1 MPCIACE
8 LMQPPAAIR
17 HLSATRRSVA
27 TPFPPPGPRPGSRA
41 GRDTATVHSV
51 YRAAVNVAG
60 SGGLLVLAPASS
72 GGLPNGILVA
82 GDPDFRDLGLV
93 PGDPVVA
100 TDADLRL
107 GGAVVVEL
115 AAAVPWSPRLPAA
128 GAAASALA
136 VARWR
141 RRSALAHRLA
151 AVHAHPRGLASTP
164 GAEAALHAAARA
176 LAAADRPAALAA
188 ARRLVGLG
196 PGLTPSGDDALAGLE
211 AALHA
216 LAHPLAGF
224 LAGALDDL
232 EARTTT
238 VSAAILRHAARGEF
252 TERVHELVAGLLGD
266 DDAAPATALAR
277 ASAWGATSGSDGVA
291 GVLAGLDAAT
301 GDAARAGQ
309 AA

>member
-1 MPCIACE
+1 
-8 LMQPPAAIR
+8 MQPSAAIH

-27 TPFPPPGPRPGSRA
+27 TPFPPPGPRTGPRA
-41 GRDTATVHSV
+41 GRATATATATVHSV
-51 YRAAVNVAG
+51 YRGAVNVVG
-60 SGGLLVLAPASS
+60 PGGLLVLAPVSS
-72 GGLPNGILVA
+72 GGLPNGILVTA
-82 GDPDFRDLGLV
+82 VPDFRGLGLV

-100 TDADLRL
+100 SGDALRL
-107 GGAVVVEL
+107 GGGVVVEL
-115 AAAVPWSPRLPAA
+115 ADAVPWSPRLPATGP
-128 GAAASALA
+128 GAPAAMALR
-136 VARWR
+136 RWR
-141 RRSALAHRLA
+141 RRSALAHRIA
-151 AVHAHPRGLASTP
+151 AALAHPRGLSTTP
-164 GAEAALHAAARA
+164 GAAAALHAAARA
-176 LAAADRPAALAA
+176 IAAADRPAAASA

-232 EARTTT
+232 DARTTA

-252 TERVHELVAGLLGD
+252 AERVHELVAGLLGD
-266 DDAAPATALAR
+266 DDAAPAGALAR

-301 GDAARAGQ
+301 GVVARVGAAA
-309 AA
+309 